1 MVKNSIQKMT
11 YDKIND
17 VLYVTFVPD
26 SDSYGDETGG
36 VVLLR
41 DMDTDAITGLTIFSP
56 KKFKAAREKD
66 LALVAKNTGRQF
78 DLSHV
83 SF

>member
-1 MVKNSIQKMT
+1 MKNSIQKMT
-11 YDKIND
+11 YDKAND
-17 VLYVTFVPD
+17 VLYVTFSPN

-56 KKFKAAREKD
+56 KKLKAAREKD
-66 LALVAKNTGRQF
+66 LALVAKNTGFHF

-83 SF
+83 SL